1 MTAFLAIIAQL
12 LPWLVWI
19 STLIGGINAW
29 NSGTAVVVYGTT
41 PDQSSII
48 ATILP
53 LLFAGLGQFGTAWLN
68 KYLSSVTGKP
78 VIGAVAEIASILAIR
93 EIAGND
99 AGRLKTVNTLAH
111 QWVDKEFPLEVQVV
125 AEKPVVRASWEQLA

>member
-53 LLFAGLGQFGTAWLN
+53 LLFAGLGQFGTAWIN

-125 AEKPVVRASWEQLA
+125 AEKSVVRASWEQLS